1 MLPPV
6 ASLLF
11 WAKLWAIN
19 QPVALTP
26 RQPNNQPACT
36 NDARQAAQARA
47 QVLEPA
53 QVQEL
58 VQAQA
63 REPACAADVLV
74 QVAFDRFA
82 LEALL
87 LLLDALG
94 AEWFRLA

>member
-36 NDARQAAQARA
+36 NDVRQAAQARA

>member
-36 NDARQAAQARA
+36 NDVRQAARA

>member
-1 MLPPV
+1 M
-6 ASLLF
+6 
-11 WAKLWAIN
+11 
-19 QPVALTP
+19 
-26 RQPNNQPACT
+26 
-36 NDARQAAQARA
+36 
-47 QVLEPA
+47 LEPA